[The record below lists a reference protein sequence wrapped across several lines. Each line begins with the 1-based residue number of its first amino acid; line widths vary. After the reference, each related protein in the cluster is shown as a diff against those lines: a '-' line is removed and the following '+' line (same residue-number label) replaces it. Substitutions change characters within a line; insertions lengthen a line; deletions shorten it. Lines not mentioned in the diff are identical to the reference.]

1 MQRAVLIPLIVA
13 CALFMEN
20 MDSTVITTSLP
31 AIAADIG
38 ESPLALKLAL
48 TSYLVSLAVFIPIS
62 GWVADRYGSRT
73 VFAAAIGVFMG
84 GSLLCA
90 ASDSLHA
97 FVIARFLQ
105 GIGGAMMVPV
115 GRLVLMRAVEKRD
128 YVAALNYLTIP
139 ALLGPVIGPALG
151 GAITLYFHWRWIFLI
166 NIPIGISESSSCC
179 GTSRTSAKPPSRN
192 STWQDSRCP
201 ASGLS
206 LSMLGFSALGGH
218 LLPMPI
224 TAACIVAGAAAL
236 FAYVRHAQR
245 IEHPVIDL
253 RLFRV
258 PTFWHGV
265 VPGSLFRIGL
275 GATPFLL
282 PLLFQIGFGLN
293 PLQSGLLTCATAGRR
308 DVHEDDDGLHPA
320 SLGLSHVLSVNG
332 IAGVRDHRHLRT
344 LHRHDAAR
352 DHYRRAAA
360 VRVSALA
367 PVHGAQ
373 CRHACRHRAAGHEP
387 GDQHLQHGAAP
398 VAEHRHRG
406 GRLPAADLQRAAGSR
421 GARDGRLLA
430 GVRGDRADLRG
441 RAAHSPAPVE
451 GRGPG
456 GIGPH
461 EGLTRARAAVDSER
475 HWRVNSAKM
484 QWRTQGGVVMNPK
497 SPQAAPTETGATP
510 EQVSG
515 ETIREAATESVR
527 AGVDIRARVH
537 DVTLLALKGAAVRS
551 AWRARG
557 GGRGHRG
564 HGAGRRA
571 EPRRIA
577 PGAIRSVPR
586 VG

>member
-166 NIPIGISESSSCC
+166 NIPIGILGIFLVLRHIPNVREADIPRFDLRGFALS
-179 GTSRTSAKPPSRN
+179 GV
-192 STWQDSRCP
+192 
-201 ASGLS
+201 GLS

-265 VPGSLFRIGL
+265 VPEACS
-275 GATPFLL
+275 A
-282 PLLFQIGFGLN
+282 
-293 PLQSGLLTCATAGRR
+293 SASARR
-308 DVHEDDDGLHPA
+308 P
-320 SLGLSHVLSVNG
+320 SC
-332 IAGVRDHRHLRT
+332 
-344 LHRHDAAR
+344 
-352 DHYRRAAA
+352 
-360 VRVSALA
+360 
-367 PVHGAQ
+367 
-373 CRHACRHRAAGHEP
+373 CRCC
-387 GDQHLQHGAAP
+387 
-398 VAEHRHRG
+398 
-406 GRLPAADLQRAAGSR
+406 S
-421 GARDGRLLA
+421 
-430 GVRGDRADLRG
+430 
-441 RAAHSPAPVE
+441 
-451 GRGPG
+451 
-456 GIGPH
+456 
-461 EGLTRARAAVDSER
+461 
-475 HWRVNSAKM
+475 
-484 QWRTQGGVVMNPK
+484 
-497 SPQAAPTETGATP
+497 
-510 EQVSG
+510 
-515 ETIREAATESVR
+515 
-527 AGVDIRARVH
+527 
-537 DVTLLALKGAAVRS
+537 RS
-551 AWRARG
+551 ASA
-557 GGRGHRG
+557 
-564 HGAGRRA
+564 
-571 EPRRIA
+571 
-577 PGAIRSVPR
+577 
-586 VG
+586 